1 MKYLLDIQ
9 RIDNPAD
16 PESIELEFVFK
27 PNPYFNET
35 SLKRKLNVK
44 NGEALSLEGDTFT
57 WKEGKCLT
65 HSIKKVTNKKTGE
78 KTTME
83 GKKIKS
89 FFDIFL
95 NFDNKNQEMLK
106 RVADNMSE
114 ISSLLILDSVDYF
127 LGVINADEQSEDEDE
142 DDVEE
147 EDEEKE

>member
-1 MKYLLDIQ
+1 MKPNEKIEDYLKGKVIDNYWMGVFSNSAIVDEINEEDEKALKYLLDIQ

-35 SLKRKLNVK
+35 SLKRKLNIK
-44 NGEALSLEGDTFT
+44 NGEALSLEGDTIT
-57 WKEGKCLT
+57 WKEGQCLT
-65 HSIKKVTNKKTGE
+65 HTVKKVTNKKTGE

-95 NFDNKNQEMLK
+95 NVDSKNQSLLA
-106 RVADNMSE
+106 RVA
-114 ISSLLILDSVDYF
+114 
-127 LGVINADEQSEDEDE
+127 
-142 DDVEE
+142 
-147 EDEEKE
+147 

>member
-1 MKYLLDIQ
+1 
-9 RIDNPAD
+9 
-16 PESIELEFVFK
+16 
-27 PNPYFNET
+27 
-35 SLKRKLNVK
+35 
-44 NGEALSLEGDTFT
+44 
-57 WKEGKCLT
+57 
-65 HSIKKVTNKKTGE
+65 
-78 KTTME
+78 ME

-147 EDEEKE
+147 EDEEKEWWFISCIISVTNDVKNFDFCNSKMEETTHKIKITFIFFYARHFGFKKSKWNIH